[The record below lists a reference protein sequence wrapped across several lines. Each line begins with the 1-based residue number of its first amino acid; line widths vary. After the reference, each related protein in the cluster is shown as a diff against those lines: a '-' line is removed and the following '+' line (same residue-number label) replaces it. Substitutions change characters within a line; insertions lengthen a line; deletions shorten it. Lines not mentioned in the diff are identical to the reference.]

1 MSEGI
6 VKKGNR
12 YFVVIEGDPDPV
24 TGKRS
29 RKWHSGY
36 DDEES
41 AKKARRRLLVDRD
54 EGAYVDP
61 DRQTVTGYFAEWLKA
76 IRPTVRDST
85 WHSYERNLRL
95 HVSAYVGRVQLRRL
109 DATGLNALYAHLLAE
124 GHKGHH
130 GDQPA
135 GLSPRTVRY
144 IHTIIHRALKDA
156 VRWGRLVRNVADAAD
171 PPRASTGSAPEV
183 QAWSRETLIDFLDRS
198 KSSEDRYYPLWV
210 LLATTGCRRG
220 EALGLRW
227 SDVDLKAGRAAIVQ
241 TVITVKHEVR
251 IGTPKTAKGKR
262 SVSLDPAT
270 VSVLKDWRGHQLEE
284 KVLLGPGYRDHDLIF
299 AKATGEPLHPERVSR
314 EFDRRVER
322 WDLPKLTVHGLRHT
336 WATLALAA
344 GVHPKVVQERLG
356 HTTIGITLDLYSHTT
371 PTLHDEAAHLVAGQI
386 LG

>member
-1 MSEGI
+1 LH
-6 VKKGNR
+6 R
-12 YFVVIEGDPDPV
+12 QYF
-24 TGKRS
+24 T
-29 RKWHSGY
+29 
-36 DDEES
+36 
-41 AKKARRRLLVDRD
+41 
-54 EGAYVDP
+54 
-61 DRQTVTGYFAEWLKA
+61 EWLKA

-109 DATGLNALYAHLLAE
+109 DATGLNALYAHLLVE

-130 GDQPA
+130 GEEPA

-144 IHTIIHRALKDA
+144 VHTIIHRALKDA

-171 PPRASTGSAPEV
+171 PPRASPGSAPEV
-183 QAWSRETLIDFLDRS
+183 QAWSRESLVDFLDRS
-198 KSSEDRYYPLWV
+198 RISGDRYYPLWV
-210 LLATTGCRRG
+210 FLATTGCRRG

-227 SDVDLKAGRAAIVQ
+227 SDVDLRSGRVAIRQ
-241 TVITVKHEVR
+241 TIVVVAHDVR
-251 IGTPKTAKGKR
+251 FGTPKTAKSKR

-284 KVLLGPGYRDHDLIF
+284 KMLLGPGYRDHDLIF

-322 WDLPKLTVHGLRHT
+322 WDLPKLTLHGLRHT